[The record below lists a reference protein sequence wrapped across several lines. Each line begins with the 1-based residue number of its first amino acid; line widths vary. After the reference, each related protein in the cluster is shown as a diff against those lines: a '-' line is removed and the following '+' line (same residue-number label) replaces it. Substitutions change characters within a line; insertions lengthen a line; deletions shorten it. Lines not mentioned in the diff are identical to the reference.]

1 MRVLFTCVVGH
12 GHFHPLVPL
21 ARAFEVAGH
30 EVAFATDPWFCP
42 FVRDVGFTAFPAG
55 LDHKVAKSRFI
66 AETPDWDE
74 LDPVDQWVRMYAG
87 MFGRVRVPPMLVDLR
102 RVFSEWRPDVVIH
115 DTAEMAGAIAAE
127 AAGLPHA
134 EHSFGILRPAHLL
147 AAANEALRPIS
158 AGLGIGDPGVSGT
171 RGELYL
177 DVCPPGIQQPGI
189 AQIPNVQAL
198 RPIGFDAAPDTGL
211 PAWFGALPPRPTVY
225 VTMGT
230 VFNQAAP
237 IFRAILD
244 GLAGS
249 ALNVVVTVGSDG
261 DPGVLGPQPGNV
273 HVERY
278 IPQSELLPRCDL
290 VISHGGSGTLL
301 GALSAGVP
309 IVAVPQGA
317 DQFLNAEAI
326 QRTGIGLRILP
337 EALSAE
343 TVRDRVGRVLGETS
357 FALAARAISAE
368 IARMP
373 SPARVVP
380 RLEAMVAA
388 RPAAAPTGA

>member
-1 MRVLFTCVVGH
+1 
-12 GHFHPLVPL
+12 
-21 ARAFEVAGH
+21 
-30 EVAFATDPWFCP
+30 
-42 FVRDVGFTAFPAG
+42 VGFTAFPAG

-66 AETPDWDE
+66 AETPDWDQ
-74 LDPVDQWVRMYAG
+74 LSPVEQWVRMYAG

-102 RVFSEWRPDVVIH
+102 RVFSEWRPDLVIH

-158 AGLGIGDPGVSGT
+158 ADLGIGDPGVSGT
-171 RGELYL
+171 GGELYL
-177 DVCPPGIQQPGI
+177 DVCPPGIQERGI
-189 AQIPNVQAL
+189 TQIPNVQAL

-211 PAWFGALPPRPTVY
+211 PAWFDALPPRPTVY

-249 ALNVVVTVGSDG
+249 DLNVVVTVGSDG
-261 DPGVLGPQPGNV
+261 DPSVLGPQAANV

-278 IPQSELLPRCDL
+278 IPQSELLPRCAL
-290 VISHGGSGTLL
+290 VISHAGSGTLL
-301 GALSAGVP
+301 GAVSTGVP

-337 EALSAE
+337 EELRADS
-343 TVRDRVGRVLGETS
+343 VRESVGRVLEETH
-357 FALAARAISAE
+357 FALAARAIGAE

-373 SPARVVP
+373 TPASVVA
-380 RLEAMVAA
+380 RLEAMVGIG
-388 RPAAAPTGA
+388 PTAAPTSA